1 MGFMVK
7 VVDVAY
13 KDGVFK
19 PLEKVDLKEKTK
31 LRIVIKNKENIIE
44 SYKGVLGEA
53 KVKELKRFEEEA
65 QIE

>member
-1 MGFMVK
+1 MAK
-7 VVDVAY
+7 VVDVVY
-13 KDGVFK
+13 KGDAFK

-65 QIE
+65 QIQ